1 MDSAPKTPKLLKSK
15 DEKIRSVVEDYLK
28 VVEQAGYEM
37 ATQTSISEETK
48 TGPQKERMSIPE
60 YVKYIGM

>member
-1 MDSAPKTPKLLKSK
+1 
-15 DEKIRSVVEDYLK
+15 LK

-37 ATQTSISEETK
+37 ATQNSISEETEA
-48 TGPQKERMSIPE
+48 GLQKELMSVPE